1 MTRKIFVSVILVC
14 MLASISW
21 GAVST
26 LSEQIESVNKSLSEK
41 IDGVSKTLTEKI
53 DGVDKKLSIRMDDL
67 RNGIYL
73 VLTLIALVVSLPFI
87 RKWYDDYAK
96 QRADARKPAFT
107 LEDVQILMERLI
119 AENNVMLLNKIQ
131 GGMN

>member
-1 MTRKIFVSVILVC
+1 

-26 LSEQIESVNKSLSEK
+26 LSERIESVNKSLNEK
-41 IDGVSKTLTEKI
+41 IES
-53 DGVDKKLSIRMDDL
+53 VDKKLSIRMDDL